1 MDPRLSDLVESVLI
15 ARGVPTGLRPE
26 FVARMC
32 GTDDWRTITEQ
43 FVCHAS
49 DRALLKLIDIL
60 VARLL
65 AAVS

>member
-1 MDPRLSDLVESVLI
+1 MDARLRDLVESVPV
-15 ARGVPTGLRPE
+15 ARSVPAGMRPE
-26 FVARMC
+26 FVARMRA
-32 GTDDWRTITEQ
+32 TDDWRTITEQ